1 MISTARYL
9 LVSILSSLLFPVL
22 LILLYAFQVI
32 NTEFLSSVIAGWGI
46 VFLGFV
52 FEMLFIK
59 KGIKKSDK
67 SFIRNIL
74 GVVLVRL
81 FLMLALV
88 FTGLVFLELNQ
99 NNFIFSTLFFFLF
112 YLIIEI
118 LYLNL
123 RNN

>member
-1 MISTARYL
+1 MNKPVRFLS
-9 LVSILSSLLFPVL
+9 VSIFASLLFPIVII
-22 LILLYAFQVI
+22 ILYTFHI
-32 NTEFLSSVIAGWGI
+32 IRPDILSSVLIGWGI

-52 FEMLFIK
+52 VEVLFIK
-59 KGIKKSDK
+59 RGIKRNPK

-74 GVVLVRL
+74 GAISIRL

-88 FTGLVFLELNQ
+88 YTCLIFLELNQ
-99 NNFIFSTLFFFLF
+99 NNFIFSTFFFFIF

-118 LYLNL
+118 FYLNL